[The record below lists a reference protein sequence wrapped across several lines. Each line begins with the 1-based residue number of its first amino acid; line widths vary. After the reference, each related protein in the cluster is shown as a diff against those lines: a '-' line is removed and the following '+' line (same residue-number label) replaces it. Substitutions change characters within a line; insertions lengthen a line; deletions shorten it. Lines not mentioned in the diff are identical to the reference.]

1 MSTPI
6 QFSGYELWE
15 WLYNKTKAPL
25 APLYGGFPVK
35 LTTYIGDA
43 IYPDCLNVDE
53 VRAIT
58 HENMKK
64 MIKKHQILPGSI
76 FRAIAERFISENV
89 DESDELLESEF
100 EDNEELYIQ
109 GTNYRVTHIK
119 YPFF

>member
-1 MSTPI
+1 M
-6 QFSGYELWE
+6 WE

-35 LTTYIGDA
+35 LTTHIGDA

-64 MIKKHQILPGSI
+64 MIKKHQTLPGSI
-76 FRAIAERFISENV
+76 FRAIAERFISEND
-89 DESDELLESEF
+89 DESDELLESEID
-100 EDNEELYIQ
+100 DNEVLHIQ
-109 GTNYRVTHIK
+109 GTNYRVTYLK
-119 YPFF
+119 WPFLRLLT